1 MAMAMNEVI
10 RISQF
15 EPSKP
20 LCNLLL
26 FFRTTSKTASLP
38 FTSLAFMLFPHDV
51 HIVSVAAFWIWMY
64 NGDGATFNDRSSCS
78 SFFNLLFSSPKLSQ
92 HFFKNSQSTSVCFSL
107 VLQHEFVFLVN
118 IITNKK
124 KKKTRMNNI
133 KNSFMKQNYLALLFW
148 NQTSTCLGF
157 RFNCWESVCFCA
169 CMFFPI
175 PINALLNA

>member
-1 MAMAMNEVI
+1 MAMAVNEVI

-38 FTSLAFMLFPHDV
+38 FTSLAFMLFSHDV
-51 HIVSVAAFWIWMY
+51 HIVRVAAFWIWMY
-64 NGDGATFNDRSSCS
+64 NGDGPTFNDRSSCS
-78 SFFNLLFSSPKLSQ
+78 SFFNLLFSSLKLSQ

-118 IITNKK
+118 IITNKNK
-124 KKKTRMNNI
+124 KNKNEQHKKFIYEAKLPCSSVLKPNFHLSRLQI
-133 KNSFMKQNYLALLFW
+133 QLLRK
-148 NQTSTCLGF
+148 CLF
-157 RFNCWESVCFCA
+157 LCLHVFSNTH
-169 CMFFPI
+169 
-175 PINALLNA
+175 

>member
-1 MAMAMNEVI
+1 MAMAMNESI

-20 LCNLLL
+20 LCSLLL
-26 FFRTTSKTASLP
+26 FLRTTSKTASLP
-38 FTSLAFMLFPHDV
+38 FTSLAFMPFSHDV

-64 NGDGATFNDRSSCS
+64 NGDGPTFNDRSSCS
-78 SFFNLLFSSPKLSQ
+78 SFFNLLFSSLKLSQ

-118 IITNKK
+118 IIANKK
-124 KKKTRMNNI
+124 RKTRMNNI
-133 KNSFMKQNYLALLFW
+133 KNSFMKQNYLALRFW

-157 RFNCWESVCFCA
+157 RFNCWESACFCA
-169 CMFFPI
+169 CMVFS
-175 PINALLNA
+175 NTH